1 MKTEAVTKKTE
12 KQELSL
18 FASMDEIFAEM
29 ERMHREISERA
40 FQLFKKRGEVPG
52 FAMDDWFK
60 AEAEINKVVPFDVT
74 DKDGEILVKAQL
86 PGFKAEEIKVSV
98 DGKVLTVT
106 GRSETAE
113 EKEKGEKFTSS
124 KQFVRQ
130 MVLSSDVDT
139 EKAAAT
145 FKDGLLELV
154 LPKLAA
160 KSEIKVD
167 AK

>member
-1 MKTEAVTKKTE
+1 MKTEAVTKKE
-12 KQELSL
+12 KGL
-18 FASMDEIFAEM
+18 FTSMNEIFAEM

-40 FQLFKKRGEVPG
+40 FELFKKRGG
-52 FAMDDWFK
+52 GLGSDWDDWFK
-60 AEAEINKVVPFDVT
+60 AESEINKAVPFDVT
-74 DKDGEILVKAQL
+74 DKEGEILVKAEL
-86 PGFKAEEIKVSV
+86 PGFKPEEIKVSV
-98 DGKVLTVT
+98 DGKTLTVT
-106 GRSETAE
+106 GRSEVTE

-130 MVLSSDVDT
+130 IVLSSDVDT

-145 FKDGLLELV
+145 FKEGVLELV

>member
-1 MKTEAVTKKTE
+1 MKTEAVTKKSE
-12 KQELSL
+12 PQGLKL
-18 FASMDEIFAEM
+18 FTSMNEIFAEM

-40 FQLFKKRGEVPG
+40 FELFKKRGEVPG
-52 FAMDDWFK
+52 FAWDDWFK
-60 AEAEINKVVPFDVT
+60 AETEINKAVPFDVT
-74 DKDGEILVKAQL
+74 DKEGEILVKAEL

-106 GRSETAE
+106 GRSEVTE
-113 EKEKGEKFTSS
+113 EKEREKFTSS
-124 KQFVRQ
+124 KQFARQ
-130 MVLSSDVDT
+130 IVLSSDVDT
-139 EKAAAT
+139 EKATAT
-145 FKDGLLELV
+145 FKEGVLELV